1 MSIITERLK
10 NAWNAFMNK
19 DPTDD
24 WPQNF
29 SPPGSV
35 ITYNRPDRIRMS
47 RGNEK
52 SIVTAIYNRIAMDVA
67 SVEIKHVRLDDQGR
81 YEETIDSGLNNCLTL
96 SANQDQTA
104 RAFFQDVVM
113 SLFDEGVIAIVPTD
127 TTLDPKN
134 GSYDILELRTAKI
147 LQWYS
152 DKIKVKVFNENLN
165 KYEEIY
171 FEKKYAAIIENPF
184 YAIMNENCSV
194 IKRLVQKL
202 NLLDSVDEQASA
214 GKLDLI
220 IQLPYVIKNE
230 QRKQQAEE
238 HRRDVERQLK
248 DAKYGIAYTDGT
260 EKVTQLNR
268 PLENNLMKQIEYL
281 TNMAYAQLGISQAIL
296 DGTADEKAM
305 LNYNNRIIEPLV
317 SLIVEEMVRKFLTKT
332 ARSQRQ
338 SILFFRDPFKLAPID
353 NIAEIADKF
362 TRNEIMTSNEFRQA
376 IGMLPSSDP
385 SADELRNKNLSESKE
400 EIAAKNGIA
409 EEQKDKSLDGGKIQ
423 NGKEV

>member
-127 TTLDPKN
+127 TTLNPKN

-147 LQWYS
+147 LQWYA

-238 HRRDVERQLK
+238 RRRDIERQLK

-362 TRNEIMTSNEFRQA
+362 TRNEIMTSNEFRQV

-400 EIAAKNGIA
+400 AIAAKNGIA